1 MKNKL
6 FQLVLIVI
14 CVAWMSGCGLRLKGS
29 QTIST
34 NNKRIYVSG
43 IPAYN
48 PFVQQLQ
55 KTAGLSGG
63 SVVTNFEE
71 MDLHLRVIDQ
81 RRVRRE
87 ISLSQRGKANEY
99 ELTFEIIFEVIDKD
113 NHQLMPEQSISIT
126 REYFNPQ
133 VRVLGK
139 ANEEETIWQ
148 EIYKT
153 SANNFLQRL
162 NVALKQPSAKQVE
175 SKTETEEQE

>member
-1 MKNKL
+1 MKSKL

-14 CVAWMSGCGLRLKGS
+14 CIAWMSGCGLRLKGS
-29 QTIST
+29 QTVSTIS
-34 NNKRIYVSG
+34 KRIYVSG

-55 KTAGLSGG
+55 KNAALSGG

-71 MDLHLRVIDQ
+71 MDLHLHVIDQ
-81 RRVRRE
+81 RRIRRE

-99 ELTFEIIFEVIDKD
+99 ELTFEIIFEVIHKD
-113 NHQLMPEQSISIT
+113 NYQLMPEQSISIT

-139 ANEEETIWQ
+139 ANEEEIIWK

-162 NVALKQPSAKQVE
+162 DVALKQPPAKQVE
-175 SKTETEEQE
+175 TKTEKEEQE